1 LKKNFISKQSKA
13 KDEIEQLKK
22 KVDYYEEQLQC
33 IQQGGDLSLS
43 RQLGYSHKMKDH
55 FSRIRQLGGKTGMKI
70 LRRKKHGNGSHQ
82 ASMTE
87 MEEDDMDED
96 EINHGDDVE
105 SEVSHTS
112 FVNPFANR
120 LDKDDSHCGYCLN
133 EYSNIMEV
141 VDEQKELILE
151 LQREYLKLAE
161 KLEQERDKTDRLENE
176 LNTLTDL
183 YQNGNMELKSQLA
196 QMERVTFSKS
206 QDLEDNIDNCQIRV
220 TFIHTSFIII

>member
-1 LKKNFISKQSKA
+1 
-13 KDEIEQLKK
+13 
-22 KVDYYEEQLQC
+22 
-33 IQQGGDLSLS
+33 
-43 RQLGYSHKMKDH
+43 
-55 FSRIRQLGGKTGMKI
+55 
-70 LRRKKHGNGSHQ
+70 
-82 ASMTE
+82 MTE

-206 QDLEDNIDNCQIRV
+206 QDLEDNIDNCQIRLHKLEV
-220 TFIHTSFIII
+220 QITNSANSSEKPLPSNGVVRKVGVPALSHLLNFIAVCFKVSEHIG

>member
-141 VDEQKELILE
+141 VDEQKVPNMTHQLQLCYLTLQELILE

-161 KLEQERDKTDRLENE
+161 KLEQERDKTDVSSYMSYYI
-176 LNTLTDL
+176 TLHHIA
-183 YQNGNMELKSQLA
+183 SFV
-196 QMERVTFSKS
+196 RHVT
-206 QDLEDNIDNCQIRV
+206 NCCLISV
-220 TFIHTSFIII
+220 